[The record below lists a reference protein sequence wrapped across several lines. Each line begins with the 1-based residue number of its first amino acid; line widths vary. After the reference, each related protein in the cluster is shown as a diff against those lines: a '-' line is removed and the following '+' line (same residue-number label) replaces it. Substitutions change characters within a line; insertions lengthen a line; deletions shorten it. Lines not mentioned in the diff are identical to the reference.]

1 MVKRQRTIRTPQ
13 ETAIFSFMCMICRS
27 LFVLLL
33 AIVLPVSFFNL
44 RILITSL
51 GSSSSSCLSCLSPMV
66 FVLPNTF
73 RLLGLPIFL
82 TRRFNLIYKP
92 GVKPI
97 SPSFVIN
104 QMNPKFNT
112 HLCRGPWSWCPNI
125 SSSVESVDG
134 RRCLVS
140 YPMSKEAFCDV
151 CLDRYPLDCVEDC
164 LEYCFDISLTHLKIL
179 L

>member
-1 MVKRQRTIRTPQ
+1 
-13 ETAIFSFMCMICRS
+13 MCSGRLGNSC
-27 LFVLLL
+27 
-33 AIVLPVSFFNL
+33 FN
-44 RILITSL
+44 S
-51 GSSSSSCLSCLSPMV
+51 G
-66 FVLPNTF
+66 
-73 RLLGLPIFL
+73 

-164 LEYCFDISLTHLKIL
+164 LEYCFDICLARFRFMMNWSKWSESILDACLINSLECALDNCLVRFPFRGLCSSEWSELSDSVL
-179 L
+179 LWCAISDNCLQGRI